1 MSKKRKFTIGKLF
14 DNNKFVLILSLFLAF
29 FIWVGFSMYGGEEQ
43 EKTIEVPIKMDSM
56 TVPAQFNLQQFGDY
70 SNSTVL
76 VKIVGK
82 KAVIGTV
89 NSDDIKVIA
98 STLDVNT
105 PGKHS
110 LPLSVTIDS
119 TKDFQIVSTNT
130 LSVEVYFD
138 IYKEV
143 TMAVSLDM
151 QEEPG
156 VPKGYQLGTIT
167 FSDDKL
173 LAHGPSTE
181 VSKISKILAKAEIDE
196 VLTKTTTYKA
206 QIVAVDKYD
215 NEIQN
220 ITIDNADDFTVTIP
234 VYKLAKLPVSID
246 LTNMPSG
253 ITKDDIN
260 ITYSVSSL
268 NVAGEAS
275 TIDNMKS
282 VVIGTVDFSEL
293 TDVQTT
299 FDFDVS
305 SIAGIKIKSKVSS
318 IRVTIDLSGYESKKI
333 TLPASS
339 IEIVNSTNKKIT
351 VLTESVE
358 IKAAGLTKS
367 VKSITASDISAV
379 LNIDDDVKSGDNQKL
394 PLTLKTNV
402 QGVWVVGTY
411 EVEANVK

>member
-1 MSKKRKFTIGKLF
+1 MAKKKKFTIGKLF
-14 DNNKFVLILSLFLAF
+14 DNNKFVLVISLFLAF
-29 FIWVGFSMYGGEEQ
+29 IIWVGFSMYGGEEQ

-89 NSDDIKVIA
+89 NSDDIRVTA

-105 PGKHS
+105 PGKHT

-119 TKDFQIVSTNT
+119 NKDFQIVNTNT

-143 TMAVSLDM
+143 SMALTLDL
-151 QEEPG
+151 QQDPE
-156 VPKGYQLGTIT
+156 VPQGYQLGTIAL
-167 FSDDKL
+167 SENKL

-181 VSKISKILAKAEIDE
+181 VSKISKLLVRADIDD
-196 VLTKTTTYKA
+196 VLTKTTTYNA

-220 ITIDNADDFTVTIP
+220 ITIDNSDNFTVTIP
-234 VYKLAKLPVSID
+234 VYKLAKLPVSVD

-253 ITKDDIN
+253 VTQDDIK
-260 ITYSVSSL
+260 ITYSVNSL

-275 TIDNMKS
+275 TVDSMSS

-293 TDVQTT
+293 TDVETT

-305 SIAGIKIKSKVSS
+305 SIAGIKIQSKVSS
-318 IRVTIDLSGYESKKI
+318 IKVVIDLSGYESKNI
-333 TLPASS
+333 TVPSAS
-339 IEIVNSTNKKIT
+339 IEIVNSTNKKVTI
-351 VLTESVE
+351 LTKSV
-358 IKAAGLTKS
+358 KLMAAGLTKS
-367 VKSITASDISAV
+367 VNSINASDISAV
-379 LNIDDDVKSGDNQKL
+379 LNIDEDIKSGDNQKL

-402 QGVWVVGTY
+402 RGVWVVGSY
-411 EVEANVK
+411 EVEVNVS

>member
-156 VPKGYQLGTIT
+156 VPEGYQLGTIT

-318 IRVTIDLSGYESKKI
+318 IKVTIDLSGYESKKI

>member
-1 MSKKRKFTIGKLF
+1 MANKKKFTIGKLF
-14 DNNKFVLILSLFLAF
+14 DNNKFVLIISLFLAF
-29 FIWVGFSMYGGEEQ
+29 IIWVGFSMYGGEEQ

-89 NSDDIKVIA
+89 NSDDIKVTA

-105 PGKHS
+105 AGKHS

-143 TMAVSLDM
+143 SMAVSLDLP
-151 QEEPG
+151 QEPE
-156 VPKGYQLGTIT
+156 VPQGYQLGTIT

-181 VSKISKILAKAEIDE
+181 VSKISKILAKADIDE
-196 VLTKTTTYKA
+196 KLTKTTTYNA

-220 ITIDNADDFTVTIP
+220 ITIDNSDNFTVTIP
-234 VYKLAKLPVSID
+234 VYKLAKLPVSVD
-246 LTNMPSG
+246 LTNMPTG
-253 ITKDDIN
+253 MTEDDVN
-260 ITYSVSSL
+260 ISYSVSSL
-268 NVAGEAS
+268 NIAGEAS
-275 TIDNMKS
+275 TIDGMKS

-293 TDVQTT
+293 TDAETS
-299 FDFDVS
+299 FNFDVS

-318 IRVTIDLSGYESKKI
+318 IRVTIDLSGYQSKKI
-333 TLPASS
+333 TLPTSS
-339 IEIVNSTNKKIT
+339 IEIVNTKNKKVTI
-351 VLTESVE
+351 LTESLE
-358 IKAAGLTKS
+358 IKAAGLTTS
-367 VKSITASDISAV
+367 VKSISASNISAV
-379 LNIDDDVKSGDNQKL
+379 LNIDEDVENGDNQKL

-402 QGVWVVGTY
+402 QGTWVVGTY
-411 EVEANVK
+411 EVEVNIK

>member
-14 DNNKFVLILSLFLAF
+14 DNNKFVLIISLFLAF
-29 FIWVGFSMYGGEEQ
+29 IIWVGFSMYGGEEQ

-89 NSDDIKVIA
+89 NSDDIKVTA

-105 PGKHS
+105 PGKHT

-119 TKDFQIVSTNT
+119 TKDFQIVNTNT

-143 TMAVSLDM
+143 SMAVTLDM
-151 QEEPG
+151 QQEPE
-156 VPKGYQLGTIT
+156 VPQGYQLGTIT
-167 FSDDKL
+167 FSENKL

-181 VSKISKILAKAEIDE
+181 VSKISKILARADIDDA
-196 VLTKTTTYKA
+196 LTKTTTYKA

-220 ITIDNADDFTVTIP
+220 ITIDKADNFTVTIP
-234 VYKLAKLPVSID
+234 VYKLAKLPVSVD

-253 ITKDDIN
+253 VTQDNVK

-275 TIDNMKS
+275 TIDGMQS

-293 TDVQTT
+293 TDAETT

-305 SIAGIKIKSKVSS
+305 TIAGIKIKSKVSN
-318 IRVTIDLSGYESKKI
+318 IRVTIDLSGYESKNL
-333 TLPASS
+333 TLPASG
-339 IEIVNSTNKKIT
+339 IEIVNTTNKKVT
-351 VLTESVE
+351 VLTQSLE

-367 VKSITASDISAV
+367 VNSIKVSDISAV
-379 LNIDDDVKSGDNQKL
+379 LNIDEDVKSGDNQKL

-402 QGVWVVGTY
+402 NGAWVVGTY
-411 EVEANVK
+411 EVQVNIK